1 MSQRTYQFIIYDA
14 STFQS
19 RYEDKLDDQKLRE
32 KHHKKRDPLK
42 VITTN
47 NVISKPIKN
56 GKKIESNYEGME
68 DPRWSLPLKN
78 FFARIVWQYELSMKE
93 NVFDRPYPNWERY
106 WQRGPGYTLSNL
118 ALEYF
123 RKCLNDL
130 YRTYNPLST
139 RKFTFFDLQE
149 ELKFMMNEVQQ
160 RNELMKLPRVSW
172 DKGSGCIKYDELGCE
187 KSLKAI
193 SNIEKNKALENLD
206 LRKFLTPNSTYF
218 EYIEGFIELRS
229 SLPKEFPRT

>member
-1 MSQRTYQFIIYDA
+1 MVFT
-14 STFQS
+14 
-19 RYEDKLDDQKLRE
+19 
-32 KHHKKRDPLK
+32 
-42 VITTN
+42 
-47 NVISKPIKN
+47 
-56 GKKIESNYEGME
+56 IE
-68 DPRWSLPLKN
+68 N

-106 WQRGPGYTLSNL
+106 WQSGPGYTLSNL

-139 RKFTFFDLQE
+139 RKFTFFDLQK

-160 RNELMKLPRVSW
+160 RNELIKLPRVSW
-172 DKGSGCIKYDELGCE
+172 DEGSGCIKYDELGCE
-187 KSLKAI
+187 KSLEAI
-193 SNIEKNKALENLD
+193 LNIKKNKVLEKLD
-206 LRKFLTPNSTYF
+206 LKKFFTPNSTYF
-218 EYIEGFIELRS
+218 GYIEGFIELRS

>member
-68 DPRWSLPLKN
+68 APRWSLPLKN

-106 WQRGPGYTLSNL
+106 WQSGP
-118 ALEYF
+118 
-123 RKCLNDL
+123 
-130 YRTYNPLST
+130 
-139 RKFTFFDLQE
+139 

-160 RNELMKLPRVSW
+160 RNELIKLPRVSW
-172 DKGSGCIKYDELGCE
+172 DEGSGCVKYDELGCE

-193 SNIEKNKALENLD
+193 LNIKKNKVLEKLD
-206 LRKFLTPNSTYF
+206 LKKFFTPNSTYF
-218 EYIEGFIELRS
+218 GYIEGFIELRS
-229 SLPKEFPRT
+229 SLPEEFPRT

>member
-68 DPRWSLPLKN
+68 APR
-78 FFARIVWQYELSMKE
+78 
-93 NVFDRPYPNWERY
+93 
-106 WQRGPGYTLSNL
+106 
-118 ALEYF
+118 
-123 RKCLNDL
+123 
-130 YRTYNPLST
+130 
-139 RKFTFFDLQE
+139 
-149 ELKFMMNEVQQ
+149 
-160 RNELMKLPRVSW
+160 
-172 DKGSGCIKYDELGCE
+172 
-187 KSLKAI
+187 
-193 SNIEKNKALENLD
+193 
-206 LRKFLTPNSTYF
+206 
-218 EYIEGFIELRS
+218 
-229 SLPKEFPRT
+229 